1 MKKTVIMTPR
11 YFSLAAR
18 QRGAIGMMGA
28 MILLLAVLF
37 VALVI
42 DTGRLM
48 MIQRQLQTVAD
59 MAAIDAAAQTGYC
72 GTHNAAD
79 VEALA
84 AASAMR
90 NNHLVATGETL
101 DVDLGITEPDSQG
114 VRIFSISDNSVATAV
129 KVTANKSVNASL
141 VAGGILGEQTT
152 LSAVAVAQR
161 QAGAGF
167 SAGTTLV
174 SLNTE
179 KMGLLNNLFSSILG
193 SSINLDLLS
202 YQGLASTNI
211 KLLDLVKV
219 HTTASS
225 VDEVLSSSLTIGE
238 LLTLYTDAFNE
249 GDTANADVASA
260 LQTVTLAASS
270 LSATL
275 PVSDILA
282 ISAPDVT
289 EQLDVEINLLD
300 LITTSLLVANGTNGI
315 DLTTPVTLPNDILN
329 VVTELTVIEPP
340 KIAIGPPGKDSD
352 DQWQTALQTAQ
363 IRLQTKIKAN
373 INLVLAQVDASLAM
387 NLEVAQG
394 EAWLKSIQCRQQAS
408 PSAIVTIG
416 AQPGIAAIS
425 LTDADDASQPA
436 SPLEVSLLG
445 ISIAEVPVSL
455 NIPAQSANASDLM
468 YEVSREAP
476 LPQMQTASSTVS
488 SSLQNGL
495 SGIDSE
501 LQIGPVSVLSVSLV
515 EQLLL
520 GPLLNT
526 VLSDLS
532 NTLLTELL
540 SPLLT
545 QVSDSVI
552 DPLLDILGIQLGSM
566 DVTLIS
572 LDQERPNIEY

>member
-1 MKKTVIMTPR
+1 MKKTVIITPT
-11 YFSLAAR
+11 YPSLTTR

-28 MILLLAVLF
+28 MVLLLAVLF
-37 VALVI
+37 VALII

-84 AASAMR
+84 TASAMR
-90 NNHLVATGETL
+90 NNHLVTTDETL
-101 DVDLGITEPDSQG
+101 AVDLGITEPDSNG

-129 KVTANKSVNASL
+129 KVTTNKSVNASL

-167 SAGTTLV
+167 SAGTALV

-179 KMGLLNNLFSSILG
+179 KMTLLNNLFGGILG

-225 VDEVLSSSLTIGE
+225 VDELLSSSLTIGE

-260 LQTVTLAASS
+260 LQTLTMAASS
-270 LSATL
+270 LPATL
-275 PVSDILA
+275 PISDILA
-282 ISAPDVT
+282 ISSPDTT
-289 EQLDVEINLLD
+289 EQLDVEMNLLD
-300 LITTSLLVANGTNGI
+300 LITTSLVVANGTNGI
-315 DLTTPVTLPNDILN
+315 DLTTPVTLPNDSLN

-340 KIAIGPPGKDSD
+340 KIAIGPPGKDSN
-352 DQWQTALQTAQ
+352 DQWHTAIQTAQ
-363 IRLQTKIKAN
+363 IRLKTKIEGN
-373 INLVLAQVDASLAM
+373 INLVSAQVNTSLAM
-387 NLEVAQG
+387 NLQVAQG

-416 AQPGIAAIS
+416 AQPGIATVS
-425 LTDADDASQPA
+425 LTDVDDDSQPA
-436 SPLEVSLLG
+436 VPLEVSLLG
-445 ISIAEVPVSL
+445 IPIAEVPVAL
-455 NIPAQSANASDLM
+455 NIPAQSADASDLV
-468 YEVSREAP
+468 YSVSLDEP
-476 LPQMQTASSTVS
+476 LPQMQTASSAVS

-501 LQIGPVSVLSVSLV
+501 LEIGPVSALSLSLA
-515 EQLLL
+515 EELLL

-526 VLSDLS
+526 VLSDLN

-552 DPLLDILGIQLGSM
+552 DPLLDILGIQVGSM

-572 LDQERPNIEY
+572 LDQERPSIEY